1 VKYIMANGTF
11 DVLHSGH
18 IELLNY
24 AKSLG
29 DYLLVAMD
37 TDARVQESKGYTRPV
52 NNQHVRTLIMSNLK
66 PVDMVV
72 TFGSDEELIDIIQDY
87 NPDIRV
93 IGSDWKG
100 KPIVGEQYC
109 KEIVFFDRVS
119 EESTTRTLDEYAEK
133 RKLVDAWEAYD
144 FL

>member
-1 VKYIMANGTF
+1 MANGTF